1 LTAIFDSNFLQQ
13 FFTAM
18 VARNYFNGKWFL
30 GLLALGLS
38 IALIIATASSD
49 AATNAQTQAS
59 WQLLQRGDAGLVVA
73 MRHAIAPGT
82 GDPANFKL
90 GDCATQRN
98 LSEQGRSQ
106 ARQIGDEFR
115 KRKIKVARVLSSQ
128 WCRCLETAKLMNLGK
143 VEPFPALNSF
153 FNDRSQAAAQTATI
167 RNLIVDS
174 RNTKGVIILVT
185 HQVNITAITDIV
197 PQSGEAVILKGNS
210 QGKVQIIGRLGG
222 F

>member
-1 LTAIFDSNFLQQ
+1 MT
-13 FFTAM
+13 
-18 VARNYFNGKWFL
+18 ARNYFNSKWFF

-38 IALIIATASSD
+38 IALIIATASSE
-49 AATNAQTQAS
+49 AATDAQTRAG

-98 LSEQGRSQ
+98 LSERGRNQ
-106 ARQIGDEFR
+106 AQQIGAEFR
-115 KRKIKVARVLSSQ
+115 KRKIKIARVLSSQ
-128 WCRCLETAKLMNLGK
+128 WCRCLETAKLINLGK

-153 FNDRSQAAAQTATI
+153 FNDSSKAPGQTAII
-167 RNLIVDS
+167 RKLIVDN

-185 HQVNITAITDIV
+185 HQVNITAIADIV
-197 PQSGEAVILKGNS
+197 PQSGEAVILQGNARG
-210 QGKVQIIGRLGG
+210 QVQIMGRIGG

>member
-1 LTAIFDSNFLQQ
+1 MA
-13 FFTAM
+13 
-18 VARNYFNGKWFL
+18 ARNYFNGKWFL

-49 AATNAQTQAS
+49 ATTNAPTQTG

-98 LSEQGRSQ
+98 LSERGRNQ
-106 ARQIGDEFR
+106 AQQIGAEFR
-115 KRKIKVARVLSSQ
+115 KRKIKIARVLSSQ
-128 WCRCLETAKLMNLGK
+128 WCRCLETAKLINLGK

-153 FNDRSQAAAQTATI
+153 FNDSSKAPGQTAAI
-167 RNLIVDS
+167 RKLIVDN

-185 HQVNITAITDIV
+185 HQVNITAITNIV
-197 PQSGEAVILKGNS
+197 PQSGEAVILKGDR
-210 QGKVQIIGRLGG
+210 QGKIQIVARLGG

>member
-1 LTAIFDSNFLQQ
+1 MA
-13 FFTAM
+13 
-18 VARNYFNGKWFL
+18 ARNYFNGKLFV
-30 GLLALGLS
+30 GTLALVWSMG
-38 IALIIATASSD
+38 LIIATASSD
-49 AATNAQTQAS
+49 AATNAQTQAG
-59 WQLLQRGDAGLVVA
+59 WKLLQRPDAGLVVA

-106 ARQIGDEFR
+106 AKQIGAEFH
-115 KRKIKVARVLSSQ
+115 KRKIEVTRVLSSQ

-153 FNDRSQAAAQTATI
+153 FNDSSKAPGQTATI
-167 RNLIVDS
+167 RKLIVDN

-197 PQSGEAVILKGNS
+197 PQSGEAVILKSNS
-210 QGKVQIIGRLGG
+210 QGKVQILGRIGG